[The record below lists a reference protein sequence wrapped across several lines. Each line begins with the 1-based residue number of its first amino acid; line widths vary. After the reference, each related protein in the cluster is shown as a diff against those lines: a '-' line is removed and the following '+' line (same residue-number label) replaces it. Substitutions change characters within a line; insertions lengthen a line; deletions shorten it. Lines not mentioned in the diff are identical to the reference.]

1 MTGLVPVTMK
11 PSFIGLKGIRHYRF
25 KEGLSLLEI
34 ATEIGGD
41 LVPEFWT
48 GHGVICVG
56 DRRVP
61 REWWPYVRPRV
72 REGREIA
79 VTFNIAPFGSQRTT
93 GILVTLAGVAITAAG
108 IYFQQGWLV
117 SLGLGI
123 TASGVSMLLAPPP
136 PQNKD
141 RGSETKSIQ
150 AGIAGNAAAPFEW
163 LPRVLGRMVYSP
175 IQLIRAHSDYSRNV
189 VTIKGAVGL
198 VGHHEVT
205 AVRVNGALADSME
218 NFTYE
223 VKEGA
228 PGDTA
233 LTIGNDWVWEESPK
247 MKLIGF
253 DLSTDSGHEDEL
265 FDQVT
270 PANSTPKFQTFLTRS
285 GVPAKVVI
293 RLLFPQ
299 GLSYD
304 GGEDTEGAIAFRVEF
319 RPRGSSTWIL
329 GPEFHF
335 WDNNSGNSEIRQ
347 NIEFI
352 WDTST
357 DLAGSSSRYVG
368 YVAFFRAMPGHSAE
382 YEADS
387 YFSNGASDY
396 CYRCSQDDDGFYVYL
411 DPSTFPPGA
420 YEFRI
425 KRGLT
430 YRKGRFTPSSYEYN
444 PGGGGSVALAN
455 FFGYDPSGT
464 KTVAFNQVK
473 FRGDVQVEAFQT
485 WVDGYPL
492 QAALDDGVPLTLIG
506 FEARNMEVQSIAATF
521 ESVVN
526 TWNGTDWD
534 TLEASRNPAALYR
547 HVLIDLLN
555 TDPRD
560 PSIVGGEVLEAWYD
574 RCVDNDYL
582 CDAIVSDNE
591 PEVLAMTASAG
602 WAGPRNHEQWE
613 VVEEYDRSGEPI
625 TQNFTPLNSSN
636 YHASK
641 PFADLP
647 HAFNVE
653 YADQDDDNALKTVI
667 VYMDGYNAD
676 GSAGEEEATRFET
689 IRMDGITEEAKVEA
703 RALGML
709 RALHHRQT
717 ERQIDV
723 GIEVLCSQRG
733 DVVGL
738 SHDLRDEFVWPGIVS
753 EVLTSG
759 PDVIGLVLNASVGL
773 SAATGPFSVVLR
785 YMDKSVVTKEIVETV
800 DTNIL
805 TFTTPFTIPAGN
817 VLRKDCL
824 VSVGIASDSVRRQL
838 ISNILYK
845 DELTATV
852 SLMDVAPQIWGHG
865 QATDLLALYGGVG
878 LAIVAGDD
886 SMRIGG
892 PTGPA
897 GASAFLATHGG
908 IGMAIVAADD
918 DMAIAE

>member
-1 MTGLVPVTMK
+1 MTGIVPVTMK
-11 PSFIGLKGIRHYRF
+11 PSFIGFKGIRHYRF
-25 KEGLSLLEI
+25 REGLSLLQI

-141 RGSETKSIQ
+141 KGSEAKSIQ

-175 IQLIRAHSDYSRNV
+175 IQLIRAYSVYSRNV

-198 VGHHEVT
+198 AGHHEVT

-253 DLSTDSGHEDEL
+253 DLSTDSGDEDQL

-285 GVPAKVVI
+285 GTPAKVVM

-299 GLSYD
+299 GISYD
-304 GGEDTEGAIAFRVEF
+304 GGSDTEGAIPFRVEF
-319 RPRGSSTWIL
+319 RARGSSTWIL

-352 WDTST
+352 WATST
-357 DLAGSSSRYVG
+357 SLASVSASKVG
-368 YVAFFRAMPGHSAE
+368 YVAYYRAQDGGAAE

-387 YFSNGASDY
+387 YFSNGSSDY
-396 CYRCSQDDDGFYVYL
+396 CYHCDQDDDGFYVYL
-411 DPSTFPPGA
+411 DPATFTPGP

-425 KRGLT
+425 KRGLA
-430 YRKGRFTPSSYEYN
+430 YRKGRFDGGLYEYD
-444 PGGGGSVALAN
+444 PGTGASVAEAN
-455 FFGYDPSGT
+455 FFGHSSGT
-464 KTVAFNQVK
+464 PYRVTFDQIK

-492 QAALDDGVPLTLIG
+492 QDALDDGVPLTLIG
-506 FEARNMEVQSIAATF
+506 FEADNMEIQSIAATF

-526 TWNGTDWD
+526 TWDGADWD

-547 HVLIDLLN
+547 HVLIDILN
-555 TDPRD
+555 MDPRD
-560 PSIVGGEVLEAWYD
+560 PSIVGDDILESWHD
-574 RCVDNDYL
+574 RCDENDYF

-591 PEVLAMTASAG
+591 PEVLSMIASAG

-613 VVEEYDRSGEPI
+613 VVEEFDRSGEPI

-636 YHASK
+636 YRASK
-641 PFADLP
+641 AFADLP

-653 YADQDDDNALKTVI
+653 YADQDDDSALKTVI
-667 VYMDGYNAD
+667 VYMDGYNGD
-676 GSAGEEEATRFET
+676 GSEGLLEATRFET

-703 RALGML
+703 RARGML
-709 RALHHRQT
+709 RAMYLRQV

-723 GIEVLCSQRG
+723 GIEVLVSQRG

-738 SHDLRDEFVWPGIVS
+738 SHDLRDEFIWSGIV
-753 EVLTSG
+753 V
-759 PDVIGLVLNASVGL
+759 DVIIDAGDVTGLVLNGRAEL
-773 SAATGPFSVVLR
+773 SADPGPYSAVMRF
-785 YMDKSVVTKEIVETV
+785 MDGSVVTAAIA
-800 DTNIL
+800 DTDDTAAIS
-805 TFTTPFTIPAGN
+805 FTTPFAIPAGN
-817 VLRKDCL
+817 VLRTGCL
-824 VSVGIASDSVRRQL
+824 VSIGVAAHPVRRQL
-838 ISNILYK
+838 ISNILLK

-852 SLMDVAPQIWGHG
+852 TLMDEAPEIFAGPG
-865 QATDLLALYGGVG
+865 PETGEGLLQEGGYFYLLLEDG
-878 LAIVAGDD
+878 SYL
-886 SMRIGG
+886 
-892 PTGPA
+892 
-897 GASAFLATHGG
+897 LL
-908 IGMAIVAADD
+908 
-918 DMAIAE
+918 E